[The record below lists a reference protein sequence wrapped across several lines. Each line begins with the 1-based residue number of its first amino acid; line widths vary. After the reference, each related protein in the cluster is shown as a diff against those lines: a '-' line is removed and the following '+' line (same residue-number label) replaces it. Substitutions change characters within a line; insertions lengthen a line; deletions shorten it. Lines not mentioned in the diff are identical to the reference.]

1 MSHVEQHQL
10 QLFYVSYNHALKIYF
25 FCMLISWLIVCG
37 DVEINPGPAD
47 NPVKEHL
54 SVFHLNIRSVR
65 NKLNVLEDIA
75 ADYDS
80 VCVTE
85 THLDAKIDTDD
96 ICIPGFSKPFRDDRT
111 CSGGGI
117 LIYVSDRLFVNR
129 VNDLEFHGGENICIR
144 ITLPT
149 YILHLCTTYRPES
162 CITGQRGRGVK
173 VQNWPHIL
181 SKNNASH

>member
-1 MSHVEQHQL
+1 
-10 QLFYVSYNHALKIYF
+10 
-25 FCMLISWLIVCG
+25 MLISWLIVCG

-47 NPVKEHL
+47 NPVKGHL

-129 VNDLEFHGGENICIR
+129 VNDLEFHGGENIWIR